1 MWWEKVIVGAM
12 AIFMLWIMYV
22 GYKIG
27 MVR

>member
-12 AIFMLWIMYV
+12 AIFMFWIVYV
-22 GYKIG
+22 SYKIG